1 MIVIVL
7 ILSLFLNSMVLFLLK
22 QEKSEHKKLKKEN
35 MQNLEQAVSLANEL
49 HEEGLRKN
57 LQHKEAVKALREVKR
72 LQKELK
78 TYKKSRKL

>member
-49 HEEGLRKN
+49 HDEGLRKN
-57 LQHKEAVKALREVKR
+57 QRRKEAEKALKEVKR